1 LVLRRSRPR
10 FFGKTIKLDATVTT
24 RPSGTLPNLPR
35 SPAPLFA
42 AAVVGWACAAVATPP
57 TPTSVYSR
65 RSVATAADQK
75 PADERPAEEAARAE
89 RMLAS
94 SLAMLA
100 QADSF
105 SARLRQKVRV
115 GDRVLVGTGRYVQS
129 GRGEDQRYRFEST
142 LTCDTE
148 TFELVEVCDGIFAWT
163 FRHYGT
169 DAPQLERLDVRRV
182 REKLGQLRAPE
193 PVTASP
199 YLGGLQRSF
208 GSLRQWFRFV
218 SAEPAEIEGLPVWV
232 VAGRWNPEWLQV
244 ILPDLAAAARRP
256 GGITPAELPDGVPWS
271 VRFCIGRGDMVP
283 YRVEWLALPGPR
295 PIAGGEVETVAVLDL
310 QEVRIG
316 GPVDA
321 GAFVYRPAAEGLI
334 DMTDAHVAGLGL
346 MRP

>member
-35 SPAPLFA
+35 PPAPLFA

-65 RSVATAADQK
+65 RSVATAAEQK

-148 TFELVEVCDGIFAWT
+148 TFELVEVCDGLFAWT

-169 DAPQLERLDVRRV
+169 DPPQLGRLDVRRV

-208 GSLRQWFRFV
+208 SSLRQWFRFV
-218 SAEPAEIEGLPVWV
+218 SAEPAEIDGLPVWV
-232 VAGRWNPEWLQV
+232 VAGRWNPDWLNA

-271 VRFCIGRGDMVP
+271 VRFCIGRGDLVP

-295 PIAGGEVETVAVLDL
+295 PVAGGEPETVAVLDL

>member
-1 LVLRRSRPR
+1 V
-10 FFGKTIKLDATVTT
+10 TVTA

-35 SPAPLFA
+35 PPAPLLA
-42 AAVVGWACAAVATPP
+42 VAVVGWACAAVATPP

-65 RSVATAADQK
+65 RSAATAADQK
-75 PADERPAEEAARAE
+75 PAEERAAEEAARAE

-148 TFELVEVCDGIFAWT
+148 TFELVEVCDGLFAWT

-169 DAPQLERLDVRRV
+169 DPPQLERLDVRRV
-182 REKLGQLRAPE
+182 REKLGQLQAPE

-208 GSLRQWFRFV
+208 SSLRQWFRFV
-218 SAEPAEIEGLPVWV
+218 SAEPAEIDGLPVWV
-232 VAGRWNPEWLQV
+232 VAGRWNPDWLNA

-256 GGITPAELPDGVPWS
+256 GGITPAELPDGLPWS

-295 PIAGGEVETVAVLDL
+295 PIAGGEAETVAVLDL

>member
-35 SPAPLFA
+35 PPAPLFA

-75 PADERPAEEAARAE
+75 PAEERSAEEAARAE

-148 TFELVEVCDGIFAWT
+148 TFELVEVCDGLFAWT

-169 DAPQLERLDVRRV
+169 DPPQLERLDVRRV

-232 VAGRWNPEWLQV
+232 VAGRWNPEWLNA
-244 ILPDLAAAARRP
+244 ILPDYAAAARRP
-256 GGITPAELPDGVPWS
+256 GGITPAELPEGVPWS
-271 VRFCIGRGDMVP
+271 VRFFIGRGDMVP

-295 PIAGGEVETVAVLDL
+295 PIAGSEAETVAVLDL

>member
-1 LVLRRSRPR
+1 MP
-10 FFGKTIKLDATVTT
+10 
-24 RPSGTLPNLPR
+24 PNLPR
-35 SPAPLFA
+35 LPALLVA
-42 AAVVGWACAAVATPP
+42 GSVVVWACAAAAAPP

-65 RSVATAADQK
+65 RSVAAEAVDKTAA
-75 PADERPAEEAARAE
+75 AERPAEEAARAE
-89 RMLAS
+89 RILAS

-105 SARLRQKVRV
+105 ATRLRQKVRV

-129 GRGEDQRYRFEST
+129 GRGEDQRSRVEST

-208 GSLRQWFRFV
+208 GALRQWFRFV
-218 SAEPAEIEGLPVWV
+218 SAEPAEIDGLPVWV
-232 VAGRWNPEWLQV
+232 VEGRWNPDWLHV
-244 ILPDLAAAARRP
+244 ILPDVSTAARRP
-256 GGITPAELPDGVPWS
+256 GGITPADLPDGVPWS
-271 VRFCIGRGDMVP
+271 VRFCIGRGDLVP
-283 YRVEWLALPGPR
+283 YRVEWLAVPGPR
-295 PIAGGEVETVAVLDL
+295 PVAGGEPEPVAVLDL
-310 QEVRIG
+310 QEVRIN

>member
-1 LVLRRSRPR
+1 M
-10 FFGKTIKLDATVTT
+10 TT

-35 SPAPLFA
+35 PPAPLFA

-75 PADERPAEEAARAE
+75 PAEERSAEEAARAE

-148 TFELVEVCDGIFAWT
+148 TFELVEVCDGLFAWT

-169 DAPQLERLDVRRV
+169 DPPQLERLDVRRV
-182 REKLGQLRAPE
+182 REKLGQLQAPE

-218 SAEPAEIEGLPVWV
+218 SAEPAEIDGLPVWV
-232 VAGRWNPEWLQV
+232 VEGRWNPDWLHV
-244 ILPDLAAAARRP
+244 ILPDVSAAARRP
-256 GGITPAELPDGVPWS
+256 GGITPADLPDGVPWS
-271 VRFCIGRGDMVP
+271 VRIVVGKSDLLVR
-283 YRVEWLALPGPR
+283 RVEWLAIPGTR
-295 PIAGGEVETVAVLDL
+295 PVGERPVEPIAVLDL
-310 QEVRIG
+310 FDIQVD
-316 GPVDA
+316 GPIDA
-321 GAFVYRPAAEGLI
+321 AAFFYQPATTGLI
-334 DMTDAHVAGLGL
+334 DLTEEHLKRLAP

>member
-1 LVLRRSRPR
+1 MP
-10 FFGKTIKLDATVTT
+10 
-24 RPSGTLPNLPR
+24 PNLPR
-35 SPAPLFA
+35 LPATLVAGAVIVWACVA
-42 AAVVGWACAAVATPP
+42 AAAPP

-65 RSVATAADQK
+65 RSVAAEAVDKTAAG
-75 PADERPAEEAARAE
+75 ERPAEEAARAE
-89 RMLAS
+89 RILAS

-105 SARLRQKVRV
+105 ATRLRQKVRV

-169 DAPQLERLDVRRV
+169 DTPQLERLDVRRV

-208 GSLRQWFRFV
+208 GGLRQWFRFV
-218 SAEPAEIEGLPVWV
+218 SAEPAEIDGLPVWIV
-232 VAGRWNPEWLQV
+232 EGRWNPEWLHV
-244 ILPDLAAAARRP
+244 ILPDLSTAARRP

-271 VRFCIGRGDMVP
+271 VRFCIGRGDLVP
-283 YRVEWLALPGPR
+283 YRVEWLAVPGQR
-295 PIAGGEVETVAVLDL
+295 PVAGGEPEPVAVLDL
-310 QEVRIG
+310 QEVRIN

>member
-295 PIAGGEVETVAVLDL
+295 PIAGGEPETVAVLDL

>member
-1 LVLRRSRPR
+1 M
-10 FFGKTIKLDATVTT
+10 IVTT
-24 RPSGTLPNLPR
+24 RLSGT
-35 SPAPLFA
+35 SPSLRLSPGPLLA
-42 AAVVGWACAAVATPP
+42 AAVVAWACVAAAVPP
-57 TPTSVYSR
+57 APTSVYSR
-65 RSVATAADQK
+65 RAAHVAAAGTADQ
-75 PADERPAEEAARAE
+75 AAAAARPAEETARAE
-89 RMLAS
+89 RIVSS
-94 SLAMLA
+94 SLTMLA

-105 SARLRQKVRV
+105 SARLRQKARV

-169 DAPQLERLDVRRV
+169 DPPQLERLDVRRV

-199 YLGGLQRSF
+199 YLGGLQRSL
-208 GSLRQWFRFV
+208 GTLRQWFRFV
-218 SAEPAEIEGLPVWV
+218 AAEPAEIDGLPVWV
-232 VAGRWNPEWLQV
+232 VEGRWHPEWLKA
-244 ILPDLAAAARRP
+244 ILPDLAEAARRP
-256 GGITPAELPDGVPWS
+256 GGITPAELPDGVPWA
-271 VRFCIGRGDMVP
+271 VRFCIGRGDLVP
-283 YRVEWLALPGPR
+283 HRVEWLAVPGPR
-295 PIAGGEVETVAVLDL
+295 PVADGEPEAIAVLDL

>member
-1 LVLRRSRPR
+1 V
-10 FFGKTIKLDATVTT
+10 IVTT
-24 RPSGTLPNLPR
+24 RPFGT
-35 SPAPLFA
+35 SPSLRLSPGPLLA
-42 AAVVGWACAAVATPP
+42 AAVCGWACVAAAAPP
-57 TPTSVYSR
+57 APTSVYSR
-65 RSVATAADQK
+65 RAAGGAAAGAADQATAA
-75 PADERPAEEAARAE
+75 ARPAGETARAE
-89 RMLAS
+89 RILAS
-94 SLAMLA
+94 SLTMLA

-105 SARLRQKVRV
+105 SARLRQKARV
-115 GDRVLVGTGRYVQS
+115 GDRVLVGAGRYVQS

-208 GSLRQWFRFV
+208 GTLRQWFRFV
-218 SAEPAEIEGLPVWV
+218 AAEPAEIEGLPVWV
-232 VAGRWNPEWLQV
+232 VEGRWNPDWLSV
-244 ILPDLAAAARRP
+244 ILPGLAEVARRP
-256 GGITPAELPDGVPWS
+256 GGITPAELPDGVPWA
-271 VRFCIGRGDMVP
+271 VRFSIGRGDLVP
-283 YRVEWLALPGPR
+283 YRVEWLAVPGPR
-295 PIAGGEVETVAVLDL
+295 PVADGEPEPIAVLDL
-310 QEVRIG
+310 QEVRVG